1 MRNLAS
7 TTLQKCITT
16 VMSFI
21 SAHTKNLDTKPVSTE
36 EKKSASA
43 AVTVASN
50 VSADVESTMPSQGV
64 DVQRYIHSE
73 TPIVSEKDDPKIEME
88 DVTEEKGMES
98 ITEERAT
105 DNNTDNAE
113 NKEDITGERKDITG
127 EKEDITANKED
138 ITANK
143 EDTTNEKSP
152 QTIPDSLFLLQ
163 RPPDSL
169 FASSTLAT
177 TDGLAVLFA
186 QQPHP

>member
-36 EKKSASA
+36 EKKSAYA

-73 TPIVSEKDDPKIEME
+73 TPVVSEKDDPKIE

-113 NKEDITGERKDITG
+113 NKEGITE
-127 EKEDITANKED
+127 NKED

>member
-21 SAHTKNLDTKPVSTE
+21 SAHTKNLDTKPVSVE

-43 AVTVASN
+43 TVTVASN
-50 VSADVESTMPSQGV
+50 VSTEVESTMPSQGV

-73 TPIVSEKDDPKIEME
+73 TPVVSEKDDPKIEME

-127 EKEDITANKED
+127 ERED

>member
-7 TTLQKCITT
+7 TTLQKCIIT

-21 SAHTKNLDTKPVSTE
+21 SAHTKNLDTKPVSVE

-43 AVTVASN
+43 TVTVASN

-73 TPIVSEKDDPKIEME
+73 TPVVSEKDDPKIEME

-113 NKEDITGERKDITG
+113 NKEDITGEKEGIT
-127 EKEDITANKED
+127 ENKED

>member
-43 AVTVASN
+43 TVTVASN
-50 VSADVESTMPSQGV
+50 VSTEVESTMPSEGV

-113 NKEDITGERKDITG
+113 NKEDITGERKDIT
-127 EKEDITANKED
+127 
-138 ITANK
+138 ANK

-169 FASSTLAT
+169 FASSTLPT
-177 TDGLAVLFA
+177 TDGLAVLLV

>member
-7 TTLQKCITT
+7 TTLQKCIIT

-21 SAHTKNLDTKPVSTE
+21 SAHTKNLDTKPVSVE

-43 AVTVASN
+43 TVTVASN

-73 TPIVSEKDDPKIEME
+73 TPVVSEKDDPKIEME

-113 NKEDITGERKDITG
+113 NKEDITGER
-127 EKEDITANKED
+127 ED

-169 FASSTLAT
+169 FASSTLPT
-177 TDGLAVLFA
+177 TDGLAVLLV

>member
-7 TTLQKCITT
+7 TTLQKCIIT

-21 SAHTKNLDTKPVSTE
+21 SAHTKNLDTKPVSVE

-43 AVTVASN
+43 TVTVASN
-50 VSADVESTMPSQGV
+50 VSTEVESTMPSEGV

-113 NKEDITGERKDITG
+113 NKEDITGEKEGIT
-127 EKEDITANKED
+127 E
-138 ITANK
+138 NK

-169 FASSTLAT
+169 FASSTLPT
-177 TDGLAVLFA
+177 TDGLAVLLV

>member
-7 TTLQKCITT
+7 TTLQKCIIT

-21 SAHTKNLDTKPVSTE
+21 SAHTKNLDTKPLSVE

-43 AVTVASN
+43 TVTVASN
-50 VSADVESTMPSQGV
+50 VSTEVESTMPSEGV

-113 NKEDITGERKDITG
+113 NKEDITGEKEGIT
-127 EKEDITANKED
+127 ENKED

>member
-21 SAHTKNLDTKPVSTE
+21 SAHTKNLDTKPVSVE
-36 EKKSASA
+36 EKKSVSA
-43 AVTVASN
+43 TVTVASN
-50 VSADVESTMPSQGV
+50 VSTEVESTMPSEGV

-113 NKEDITGERKDITG
+113 NKEDITGER
-127 EKEDITANKED
+127 ED

-169 FASSTLAT
+169 FASSTLPT
-177 TDGLAVLFA
+177 TDGLAVLLV

>member
-7 TTLQKCITT
+7 TTLQKCIIT

-21 SAHTKNLDTKPVSTE
+21 SAHTKNLDTKPVSVE

-43 AVTVASN
+43 TVTVASN
-50 VSADVESTMPSQGV
+50 VSTEVESTMPSEGV

-113 NKEDITGERKDITG
+113 NKEDIT
-127 EKEDITANKED
+127 
-138 ITANK
+138 ANK

>member
-36 EKKSASA
+36 EKKSAYA

-127 EKEDITANKED
+127 ERED

>member
-21 SAHTKNLDTKPVSTE
+21 SAHTKNLDTKPVSVE

-43 AVTVASN
+43 TVTVASN
-50 VSADVESTMPSQGV
+50 VSTEVESTMPSEGV

-127 EKEDITANKED
+127 EKEGITENKED
-138 ITANK
+138 ITDNK

>member
-7 TTLQKCITT
+7 TTLQKCIIT

-21 SAHTKNLDTKPVSTE
+21 SAHTKNLDTKPVSVE

-43 AVTVASN
+43 TVTVASN

-113 NKEDITGERKDITG
+113 NKEDITGEKEDITG
-127 EKEDITANKED
+127 ERED

>member
-73 TPIVSEKDDPKIEME
+73 TPVVSEKDDPKIEME

-113 NKEDITGERKDITG
+113 NKEDITGERKDIT
-127 EKEDITANKED
+127 
-138 ITANK
+138 ANK

-169 FASSTLAT
+169 FASSTLPT
-177 TDGLAVLFA
+177 TDGLAVLLV

>member
-21 SAHTKNLDTKPVSTE
+21 SAQTKNLDTKPVSTE
-36 EKKSASA
+36 EKKSAST

-73 TPIVSEKDDPKIEME
+73 TPVVSEKDDPKIEME

-113 NKEDITGERKDITG
+113 NKEDITGER
-127 EKEDITANKED
+127 ED

-169 FASSTLAT
+169 FASSTLPT
-177 TDGLAVLFA
+177 TDGLAVLLV

>member
-36 EKKSASA
+36 EKKSAYA

-50 VSADVESTMPSQGV
+50 VSTEVESTMPSQGV

-113 NKEDITGERKDITG
+113 NKEGITE
-127 EKEDITANKED
+127 NKED

>member
-73 TPIVSEKDDPKIEME
+73 TPVVSEKDDPKIEME

-113 NKEDITGERKDITG
+113 NKEDITGERK
-127 EKEDITANKED
+127 D

>member
-7 TTLQKCITT
+7 TTLQKCIIT

-21 SAHTKNLDTKPVSTE
+21 SAHTKNLDTKPVSVE

-43 AVTVASN
+43 TVTVASN
-50 VSADVESTMPSQGV
+50 VSTEVESTMPSEGV

-73 TPIVSEKDDPKIEME
+73 TPVVSEKDDPKIEME

-113 NKEDITGERKDITG
+113 NKEDITGERKDIT
-127 EKEDITANKED
+127 
-138 ITANK
+138 ANK

-169 FASSTLAT
+169 FASSTLPT
-177 TDGLAVLFA
+177 TDGLAVLLV

>member
-36 EKKSASA
+36 EKKSAYA

-73 TPIVSEKDDPKIEME
+73 TPVVSEKDDPKIEME

-113 NKEDITGERKDITG
+113 NKEDITE
-127 EKEDITANKED
+127 NKED

>member
-7 TTLQKCITT
+7 TTLQKCIIT

-21 SAHTKNLDTKPVSTE
+21 SAHTKNLDTKPVSVE
-36 EKKSASA
+36 EKKSAA
-43 AVTVASN
+43 ATVTVASN
-50 VSADVESTMPSQGV
+50 VSTEVESTMPSEGV

-113 NKEDITGERKDITG
+113 NKEDITGEKEGIT
-127 EKEDITANKED
+127 ENKED

-152 QTIPDSLFLLQ
+152 QTIPASLILLQ

>member
-7 TTLQKCITT
+7 TTLQKCIIT

-21 SAHTKNLDTKPVSTE
+21 SAHTKNLDTKPVSVE

-43 AVTVASN
+43 TVTVASN

-73 TPIVSEKDDPKIEME
+73 TPVVSEKDDPKIEME

-127 EKEDITANKED
+127 ERED

>member
-113 NKEDITGERKDITG
+113 NKEDITGERKDIT
-127 EKEDITANKED
+127 ENKED

>member
-21 SAHTKNLDTKPVSTE
+21 SAHTKNLDTKPVSVE

-43 AVTVASN
+43 TVTVASN
-50 VSADVESTMPSQGV
+50 VSTEVESTMPSQGV

-73 TPIVSEKDDPKIEME
+73 TPVVSEKDDPKIEME

-113 NKEDITGERKDITG
+113 NKEGITE
-127 EKEDITANKED
+127 NKED

>member
-7 TTLQKCITT
+7 TTLQKCIIT

-21 SAHTKNLDTKPVSTE
+21 SAHTKNLDTKPVSVE

-43 AVTVASN
+43 TVTVASN
-50 VSADVESTMPSQGV
+50 VSTEVESTMPSEGV

-113 NKEDITGERKDITG
+113 NKEDITGER
-127 EKEDITANKED
+127 ED

-177 TDGLAVLFA
+177 TDGLAVLLV

>member
-50 VSADVESTMPSQGV
+50 VSTEVESTMPSEGV

-113 NKEDITGERKDITG
+113 NKEDITGEKEGIT
-127 EKEDITANKED
+127 ENKED

>member
-36 EKKSASA
+36 EKKSAYA

-73 TPIVSEKDDPKIEME
+73 TPVVSEKDDPKIEME

-113 NKEDITGERKDITG
+113 NKEDITGE
-127 EKEDITANKED
+127 KEG

>member
-36 EKKSASA
+36 EKKSAYA

-113 NKEDITGERKDITG
+113 NKEDIT
-127 EKEDITANKED
+127 
-138 ITANK
+138 ANK

>member
-36 EKKSASA
+36 EKKSAST

-73 TPIVSEKDDPKIEME
+73 TPVVSEKDDPKIEME

-113 NKEDITGERKDITG
+113 NKEDITGER
-127 EKEDITANKED
+127 ED

-169 FASSTLAT
+169 FASSTLPT
-177 TDGLAVLFA
+177 TDGLAVLLV

>member
-7 TTLQKCITT
+7 TTLQKCIIT

-21 SAHTKNLDTKPVSTE
+21 SAHTKNLDTKPVSVE

-43 AVTVASN
+43 TVTVASN
-50 VSADVESTMPSQGV
+50 VSTEVESTMPSEGV

-113 NKEDITGERKDITG
+113 NKEDITGEKEGIT
-127 EKEDITANKED
+127 ENKED

>member
-73 TPIVSEKDDPKIEME
+73 TPVVSEKDDPKIEME

-105 DNNTDNAE
+105 E
-113 NKEDITGERKDITG
+113 NKEEITG
-127 EKEDITANKED
+127 EKEGITGEKEGITENKED

>member
-7 TTLQKCITT
+7 TTLQKCIIT

-21 SAHTKNLDTKPVSTE
+21 SAHTKNLDTKPVSVE

-43 AVTVASN
+43 TVTVASN
-50 VSADVESTMPSQGV
+50 VSTEVESTMPSEGV

-127 EKEDITANKED
+127 ERED

>member
-73 TPIVSEKDDPKIEME
+73 TPVVSEKDDPKIEME

-98 ITEERAT
+98 ITERAT

-127 EKEDITANKED
+127 ERED

>member
-7 TTLQKCITT
+7 TTLQKCIIT

-21 SAHTKNLDTKPVSTE
+21 SAHTKNLDTKPVSVE

-43 AVTVASN
+43 TVTVASN
-50 VSADVESTMPSQGV
+50 VSTEVESTMPSEGV

-105 DNNTDNAE
+105 DTNTDNAE
-113 NKEDITGERKDITG
+113 NKEDITGEKEGIT
-127 EKEDITANKED
+127 ENKED

>member
-73 TPIVSEKDDPKIEME
+73 TPVVSEKDDPKIEME

-113 NKEDITGERKDITG
+113 NKEDITGER
-127 EKEDITANKED
+127 ED

-169 FASSTLAT
+169 FASSTLPT
-177 TDGLAVLFA
+177 TDGLAVLLV

>member
-73 TPIVSEKDDPKIEME
+73 TPVVSEKDDPKIEME

-113 NKEDITGERKDITG
+113 NKEDITGE
-127 EKEDITANKED
+127 KEG

-177 TDGLAVLFA
+177 TDGLAVLLV

>member
-1 MRNLAS
+1 
-7 TTLQKCITT
+7 
-16 VMSFI
+16 MSFI
-21 SAHTKNLDTKPVSTE
+21 SAHTKNLDTKPVSVE

-43 AVTVASN
+43 TVTVASN
-50 VSADVESTMPSQGV
+50 VSTEVESTMPSEGV

-113 NKEDITGERKDITG
+113 NKEDITGER
-127 EKEDITANKED
+127 ED

-152 QTIPDSLFLLQ
+152 KTFTCTVSPTPCESRSTPE
-163 RPPDSL
+163 RPK
-169 FASSTLAT
+169 
-177 TDGLAVLFA
+177 
-186 QQPHP
+186 

>member
-36 EKKSASA
+36 EKKSAYA

-73 TPIVSEKDDPKIEME
+73 TPVVSEKDDPKIEME

-113 NKEDITGERKDITG
+113 N
-127 EKEDITANKED
+127 KEDITANKED

>member
-16 VMSFI
+16 VMSFV

-73 TPIVSEKDDPKIEME
+73 TPVVSEKDDPKIEME

-113 NKEDITGERKDITG
+113 NKEDITGER
-127 EKEDITANKED
+127 ED

-169 FASSTLAT
+169 FASSTLPT
-177 TDGLAVLFA
+177 TDGLAVLLV

>member
-36 EKKSASA
+36 EKKSAYA

-73 TPIVSEKDDPKIEME
+73 TPVVSEKDDPKIEME

-113 NKEDITGERKDITG
+113 NKEGITE
-127 EKEDITANKED
+127 NKED